1 LKKHRKNPESLS
13 MPTAYLYQS
22 PPVTAPVLHI
32 TSKSIYIIAA
42 ATTAAARGI
51 EAIKDVLLDGSK
63 DAAEEPDL
71 VK

>member
-1 LKKHRKNPESLS
+1 
-13 MPTAYLYQS
+13 M
-22 PPVTAPVLHI
+22 TAPVLHI

-42 ATTAAARGI
+42 ATTAPARGI
-51 EAIKDVLLDGSK
+51 EAIKDLLLDGSK